1 MISLLP
7 GADGARAL
15 SGEKLAAVRFF
26 VPSDFLLTQIPE
38 KKGRR
43 GWQLDAREDTPDTH
57 RWDERVHEMAV
68 LESRGATCGRRLSG

>member
-7 GADGARAL
+7 GADGVQAL

-38 KKGRR
+38 KKEEERVAAETGVRDAEHR
-43 GWQLDAREDTPDTH
+43 GVG
-57 RWDERVHEMAV
+57 VHEMAI
-68 LESRGATCGRRLSG
+68 